1 MAKIYYQE
9 DCNLS
14 LLDGKT
20 IAVIGY
26 GSQGHAHA
34 LNAKDSGCK
43 VIIGLYEG
51 SKSWARQRLR
61 ALKYIQQQRQLREQT
76 LL

>member
-1 MAKIYYQE
+1 MANAKIYYQE

-14 LLDGKT
+14 LLEGKT

-34 LNAKDSGCK
+34 LNCK
-43 VIIGLYEG
+43 GVRMSCHHRTLRRQQILGKSRSTGLRSVY
-51 SKSWARQRLR
+51 SSRSCKKS
-61 ALKYIQQQRQLREQT
+61 
-76 LL
+76 